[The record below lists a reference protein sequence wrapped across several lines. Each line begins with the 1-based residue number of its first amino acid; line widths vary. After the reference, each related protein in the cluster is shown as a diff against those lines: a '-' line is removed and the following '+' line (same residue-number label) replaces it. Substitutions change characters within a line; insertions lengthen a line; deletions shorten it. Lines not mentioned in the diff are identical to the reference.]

1 MHSEVKMLLGKESI
15 NYSLRSIRARK
26 SRSFFTVFSIMIGI
40 TTMFIFISFG
50 MGLYKYVQDFSSSS
64 SADKII
70 VQSKAVSGAG
80 ATSGVFSLGED
91 DLRAVEST
99 SGVYE
104 ATPLYFKSV
113 QITQGKET
121 KYTYLFSFDP
131 KIPIVMDLST
141 LKIEYG
147 RDLSSGEKGV
157 VLGSNFRIP
166 DKIFSKPYSLGEN
179 IEINGEKYKIIG
191 FYSPIGDPIDD
202 AQIYLTNERFEE
214 IYADE
219 NISYYWI
226 VGRVDPSNIDKI
238 VENVEKNLRKE
249 RGLEE
254 GKEDFFVQS
263 FADMM
268 ETYKVVL
275 NIVVGFIILI
285 ALISVLV
292 SSINTAN
299 TMITSVLER
308 VKEIG
313 VMKSIGAKN
322 SEIFGIFLFESSF
335 LGFVAGSLGVFFGWL
350 LTLLAKSILNNIGY
364 SLLSPFY
371 SFWLFFGCIA
381 FAVLTGAISGVF
393 PAITAS
399 KTNPVDALRY
409 E

>member
-1 MHSEVKMLLGKESI
+1 MLGKESI
-15 NYSLRSIRARK
+15 NYSLRNIKARK
-26 SRSFFTVFSIMIGI
+26 SRSFFTIFSIMVGI

-50 MGLYKYVQDFSSSS
+50 MGLYKYVEDFSSSS

-70 VQSKAVSGAG
+70 VQSKAVAGAG

-91 DLRAVEST
+91 DLRAVESA

-113 QITQGKET
+113 QISQGKEI

-131 KIPIVMDLST
+131 RKPLVKDLST
-141 LKIEYG
+141 LKIEKG
-147 RDLSSGEKGV
+147 KDLSQGERGV
-157 VLGSNFRIP
+157 VLGYNYQIP
-166 DKIFSKPYSLGEN
+166 GKIFTKPYSLGQN
-179 IEINGEKYKIIG
+179 IEINGEKYKVIG
-191 FYSPIGDPIDD
+191 FYSAIGNPVDD
-202 AQIYLTNERFEE
+202 AQIYLTNELFEE
-214 IYADE
+214 IYSDE
-219 NISYYWI
+219 NLSYYWI
-226 VGRVDPSNIDKI
+226 VGRVDSSNI
-238 VENVEKNLRKE
+238 ENVIKNVERNLRKE

-254 GKEDFFVQS
+254 GKEDFYVQS
-263 FADMM
+263 FEEMM

-335 LGFVAGSLGVFFGWL
+335 LGFVAGSLGVIFGWL
-350 LTLLAKSILNNIGY
+350 VTLLAKVILKSVGY
-364 SLLSPFY
+364 SLLQPLY

-393 PAITAS
+393 PAVSAS

>member
-1 MHSEVKMLLGKESI
+1 MLGKESI
-15 NYSLRSIRARK
+15 NYSLRNIKARK
-26 SRSFFTVFSIMIGI
+26 SRSAFTIFSIMIGI

-50 MGLYKYVQDFSSSS
+50 MGLYKYVEDFSSSS

-70 VQSKAVSGAG
+70 VQSKAVVGAG
-80 ATSGVFSLGED
+80 ATSGIFSLGED
-91 DLRAVEST
+91 DLRAVESA

-113 QITQGKET
+113 QISQGKET

-131 KIPIVMDLST
+131 RKPLVKDLST
-141 LKIEYG
+141 LKIEKG
-147 RDLSSGEKGV
+147 KDLSAGEKGV
-157 VLGSNFRIP
+157 VLGYNYQIP
-166 DKIFSKPYSLGEN
+166 DKIFTKPYSLGQN
-179 IEINGEKYKIIG
+179 IEINSEKYKVIG
-191 FYSPIGDPIDD
+191 FYSAIGNPIDD
-202 AQIYLTNERFEE
+202 AQIYLTNELFEE
-214 IYADE
+214 IYSEE

-226 VGRVDPSNIDKI
+226 VGRVDTSNI
-238 VENVEKNLRKE
+238 ENVIKNVERNLRKE

-254 GKEDFFVQS
+254 GKEDFYVQS
-263 FADMM
+263 FEEMM
-268 ETYKVVL
+268 ETYKVIL
-275 NIVVGFIILI
+275 NLVVGFIILI

-350 LTLLAKSILNNIGY
+350 LTLLAKAILDNIGY
-364 SLLSPFY
+364 SLLQPLY
-371 SFWLFFGCIA
+371 SFWLFFGCIT

-393 PAITAS
+393 PAINAS